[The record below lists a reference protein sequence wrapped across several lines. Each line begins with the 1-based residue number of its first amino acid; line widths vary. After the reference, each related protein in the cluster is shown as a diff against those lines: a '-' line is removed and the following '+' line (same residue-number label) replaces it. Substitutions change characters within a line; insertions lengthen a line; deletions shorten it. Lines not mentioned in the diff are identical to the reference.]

1 MCGIAGI
8 VGLADQNLIKK
19 MTDLQAHRGPDDA
32 GTMVFENDRVVL
44 GHRRLSIIDLS
55 PAGHQPMTNRAG
67 DLTIVFNGEIY
78 NFQEIRYELE
88 KSGHA
93 FQSNSDT
100 EVLLH
105 AYAKWGP
112 RCLDRLIGMFAF
124 AIWDARTKTLFAA
137 RDQLGVKPFYYT
149 LVDGKLAFASELK
162 ALLQVPG
169 VRREVDPDGIH
180 SILLFLWIPDPK
192 TIFKNIFKL
201 PAGHYLE
208 YRDGRLRI
216 ESYWEIPTSFTDS
229 KGEAYYADG
238 LREQLRQAVQ
248 RQMISDVPVGAFLSG
263 GLDSSAIVGLARATG
278 NGKFSTYTIKFA
290 EQDNRLEA
298 MPDDAKYARLIADR
312 FGTEHHEILIAPN
325 IVELLPKILWHLDE
339 PIADP
344 AAINTYL
351 IAKAAKEIGTT
362 VLLNGMGGDEIFAGY
377 RKHLAS
383 KLAASYRRVP
393 GWVRKTM
400 IESVVQRAPVAFSQ
414 RGFRTARWA
423 KRFIKNAGHDPI
435 NSFIGSY
442 SYYDD
447 LEFQQLMAPEFFVP
461 RSQSY
466 PLRRHFE
473 YFTQIG
479 DLEYVNQMC
488 FLDSKLFLPCLNL
501 SYSDKATMA
510 ASVEG
515 RPPLIDH
522 KVVEFAFGIP
532 AKYKIRGLQSKY
544 VFKKAM
550 EPVLPREVIYRPKS
564 AFGAPLRA
572 WVKKDLKPLI
582 CELLSEDRIK
592 RRGYLNHEFVKKII
606 ADNETG
612 RQDNA
617 HRIWAFLTLELWFQT
632 FIDNGS

>member
-1 MCGIAGI
+1 
-8 VGLADQNLIKK
+8 
-19 MTDLQAHRGPDDA
+19 
-32 GTMVFENDRVVL
+32 
-44 GHRRLSIIDLS
+44 
-55 PAGHQPMTNRAG
+55 
-67 DLTIVFNGEIY
+67 
-78 NFQEIRYELE
+78 
-88 KSGHA
+88 
-93 FQSNSDT
+93 
-100 EVLLH
+100 
-105 AYAKWGP
+105 
-112 RCLDRLIGMFAF
+112 
-124 AIWDARTKTLFAA
+124 
-137 RDQLGVKPFYYT
+137 
-149 LVDGKLAFASELK
+149 
-162 ALLQVPG
+162 
-169 VRREVDPDGIH
+169 
-180 SILLFLWIPDPK
+180 
-192 TIFKNIFKL
+192 
-201 PAGHYLE
+201 
-208 YRDGRLRI
+208 
-216 ESYWEIPTSFTDS
+216 
-229 KGEAYYADG
+229 
-238 LREQLRQAVQ
+238 
-248 RQMISDVPVGAFLSG
+248 
-263 GLDSSAIVGLARATG
+263 
-278 NGKFSTYTIKFA
+278 
-290 EQDNRLEA
+290 
-298 MPDDAKYARLIADR
+298 
-312 FGTEHHEILIAPN
+312 
-325 IVELLPKILWHLDE
+325 
-339 PIADP
+339 
-344 AAINTYL
+344 
-351 IAKAAKEIGTT
+351 
-362 VLLNGMGGDEIFAGY
+362 MGGDEIFAGY

-393 GWVRKTM
+393 QWLRKSV
-400 IESVVQRAPVAFSQ
+400 IEKAVQRMPVAISQ

-423 KRFIKNAGHDPI
+423 KRFIKIAGHDPI

-442 SYYDD
+442 CYYDD
-447 LEFQQLMAPEFFVP
+447 QEFQQLMAPEFFVP